1 MNVLLIGGGGRE
13 HAIAEA
19 IKRSRHD
26 VKLYT
31 AMSKRNPGIARLS
44 EDVLLM
50 KETEVERIKDYVL
63 EKGIELCFIG
73 PEAPLAAG
81 MTDQLEAGGV
91 RVFGPTLDA
100 ARIEFD
106 KAWTRNFMQEHK
118 IKGNPHFKV
127 FDRSQLR
134 EAHEFIDLLGD
145 VVVKPAGLT
154 GGKGVRVMGDHFR
167 TLDDAKEYT
176 DLVLEKDD
184 VVIEERLVG
193 EEFTLQ
199 AFSDGTHLSF
209 APAVQDHKRAYDGDR
224 GPNTGGMGSYSD
236 VGETLPF
243 MNYYDLDAAREI
255 MQETIDALKADGII
269 YKGLLYGQFMLTREG
284 PKVIEFNARFGDP
297 EAMNTLPLLNT
308 DIIDIAEHVTT
319 GKLNEL
325 DVSFKERASVCKY
338 LVPEGYPEDPVTD
351 TEIRITEPLGDAL
364 LFYSSVYEKDGK
376 VYTTSSRA
384 IALVGIAE
392 NIIEAEAIVEEA
404 MHAIKGSLHAR
415 HDIGTEQLLQ
425 QRIDHMNQ
433 VRGR

>member
-1 MNVLLIGGGGRE
+1 LNVLLIGGGGRE

-50 KETEVERIKDYVL
+50 KETEVERIKDYAL

-106 KAWTRNFMQEHK
+106 KAWTRN
-118 IKGNPHFKV
+118 
-127 FDRSQLR
+127 L
-134 EAHEFIDLLGD
+134 
-145 VVVKPAGLT
+145 KPAGLT

-243 MNYYDLDAAREI
+243 MNYYGRTESRRHNI
-255 MQETIDALKADGII
+255 QGTALR
-269 YKGLLYGQFMLTREG
+269 T
-284 PKVIEFNARFGDP
+284 V
-297 EAMNTLPLLNT
+297 
-308 DIIDIAEHVTT
+308 
-319 GKLNEL
+319 
-325 DVSFKERASVCKY
+325 
-338 LVPEGYPEDPVTD
+338 
-351 TEIRITEPLGDAL
+351 
-364 LFYSSVYEKDGK
+364 
-376 VYTTSSRA
+376 
-384 IALVGIAE
+384 
-392 NIIEAEAIVEEA
+392 
-404 MHAIKGSLHAR
+404 HAHAR
-415 HDIGTEQLLQ
+415 GSKGDRV
-425 QRIDHMNQ
+425 QRPL
-433 VRGR
+433 RRP